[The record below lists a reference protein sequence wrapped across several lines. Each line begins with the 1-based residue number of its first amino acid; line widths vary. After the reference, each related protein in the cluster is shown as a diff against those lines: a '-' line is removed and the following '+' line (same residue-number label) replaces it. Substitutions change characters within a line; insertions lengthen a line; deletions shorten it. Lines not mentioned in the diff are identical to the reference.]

1 MDYSSYLKSFC
12 QEVLRPIIV
21 DAVKEAVPKELQK
34 KDKQYYTRKQ
44 VCEMLHISVPTFYS
58 YVDKG
63 LLKKVKIEGK
73 TLVEVEEFERAMATK
88 ELVRYK
94 HTPLGRNSQGYGRN
108 GRLWSLAA
116 RRLWQSSYKPVSQHI
131 AGFRTVLRKEG

>member
-21 DAVKEAVPKELQK
+21 EAVKDAVPKELQK

-44 VCEMLHISVPTFYS
+44 VCELLHISNPTFYS

-63 LLKKVKIEGK
+63 ILKKVKVEGK
-73 TLVEVEEFERAMATK
+73 TLVEVEEFERAVAAK
-88 ELVRYK
+88 QLVRYK
-94 HTPLGRNSQGYGRN
+94 HTP
-108 GRLWSLAA
+108 
-116 RRLWQSSYKPVSQHI
+116 
-131 AGFRTVLRKEG
+131 RKK

>member
-1 MDYSSYLKSFC
+1 MDYSSYLRSFC

-44 VCEMLHISVPTFYS
+44 VCDMLHISAPTFYS
-58 YVDKG
+58 YVEKG
-63 LLKKVKIEGK
+63 ILTKVKIEGK
-73 TLVEVEEFERAMATK
+73 TLIEVADFERAVAAK

-94 HTPLGRNSQGYGRN
+94 HSP
-108 GRLWSLAA
+108 
-116 RRLWQSSYKPVSQHI
+116 
-131 AGFRTVLRKEG
+131 RKKK

>member
-94 HTPLGRNSQGYGRN
+94 H
-108 GRLWSLAA
+108 A
-116 RRLWQSSYKPVSQHI
+116 PV
-131 AGFRTVLRKEG
+131 RKK

>member
-1 MDYSSYLKSFC
+1 MQAWPVLFCSSSIIDRMDYSSYLRSFC

-44 VCEMLHISVPTFYS
+44 VCEMLHISAPTFYS

-63 LLKKVKIEGK
+63 ILTKVKIEGK
-73 TLVEVEEFERAMATK
+73 TLIEVSDFERAVAAK
-88 ELVRYK
+88 QLVRYK
-94 HTPLGRNSQGYGRN
+94 HSP
-108 GRLWSLAA
+108 
-116 RRLWQSSYKPVSQHI
+116 K
-131 AGFRTVLRKEG
+131 KK